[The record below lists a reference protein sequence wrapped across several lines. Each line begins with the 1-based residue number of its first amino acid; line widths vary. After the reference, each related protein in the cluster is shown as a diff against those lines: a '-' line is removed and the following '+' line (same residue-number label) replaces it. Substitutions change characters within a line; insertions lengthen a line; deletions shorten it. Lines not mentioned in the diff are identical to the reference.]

1 MADEPLI
8 DKHELARRL
17 GLSPEAVMRRF
28 RQGILPGYHLGAR
41 TVRFDWGEVR
51 KALSPEAP
59 RKPPQPKLQALA
71 PLVQDGEMG
80 ELPEYDWG

>member
-8 DKHELARRL
+8 DKNELARRL

-51 KALSPEAP
+51 QTLSPKAP
-59 RKPPQPKLQALA
+59 PKAPQPKLQALA
-71 PLVQDGEMG
+71 PMVDDSEKG